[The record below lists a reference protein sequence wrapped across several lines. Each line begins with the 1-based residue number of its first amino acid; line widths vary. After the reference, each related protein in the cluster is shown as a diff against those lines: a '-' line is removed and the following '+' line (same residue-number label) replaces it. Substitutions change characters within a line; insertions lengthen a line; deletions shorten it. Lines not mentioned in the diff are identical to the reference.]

1 MTAQHTATA
10 RSGLSKLWHLAN
22 ETLDQ
27 FSKDRGDLVA
37 AALAFYTLLS
47 LAPLIIIAVAI
58 AGMVLGKGTAH
69 EQLFALI
76 HQTMGEDAAQ
86 TLDEW
91 VREASRSG
99 GVASTVGVVLTLL
112 AASRFTGQL
121 RNALNQIWNIDVST
135 TTGFKSTV
143 KDYVKERAFSFGLVV
158 ASGPLLLAVVA
169 SRTLLTALSSG
180 IFPESALKGVLL
192 QIAHTLFS
200 VVVVCGMSALVFRFV
215 PATRLAWR
223 AILAGAALTS
233 VLFNIGNLLV
243 GLYLGKASVAQAYGA
258 AGSAIVVLLWLYFSA
273 EMFLIGAEFTQV
285 FATETERERTEGD
298 EARPEQAE
306 T

>member
-215 PATRLAWR
+215 P
-223 AILAGAALTS
+223 
-233 VLFNIGNLLV
+233 
-243 GLYLGKASVAQAYGA
+243 
-258 AGSAIVVLLWLYFSA
+258 
-273 EMFLIGAEFTQV
+273 
-285 FATETERERTEGD
+285 
-298 EARPEQAE
+298 
-306 T
+306 